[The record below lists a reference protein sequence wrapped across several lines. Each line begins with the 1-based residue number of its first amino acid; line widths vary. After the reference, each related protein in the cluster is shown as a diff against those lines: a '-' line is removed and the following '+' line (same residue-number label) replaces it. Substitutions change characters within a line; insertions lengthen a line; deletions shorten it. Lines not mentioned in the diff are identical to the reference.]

1 MHMDLDTYK
10 YVLTYKKNTKENS
23 VKELRNLSCCTN
35 RFTDNLWSESSLQL
49 NQGFY
54 GKSIQNS
61 FICWLKNPSHLQTKV
76 KQVISQIHDNQ
87 EVV

>member
-1 MHMDLDTYK
+1 MHRDLDTD
-10 YVLTYKKNTKENS
+10 TFPHIKKNRKENS
-23 VKELRNLSCCTN
+23 VNELRNLSCCTN

-49 NQGFY
+49 NQRVY

-61 FICWLKNPSHLQTKV
+61 FISWLKNPSHLQTKV
-76 KQVISQIHDNQ
+76 QQVISQILDNQ